1 MSKEGHREFDAPR
14 WALAIQHKDMTMF
27 IEELDKMEN
36 IDARLLDIGRLF
48 GFSPLGFA
56 LLGYDKGHA
65 EFIRVLLER
74 GADPN
79 KTCQWHMDGETNT
92 AMEVAARQY
101 DDKTDTENCLALL
114 RKYGGK

>member
-14 WALAIQHKDMTMF
+14 CALAIQHKDMTMF